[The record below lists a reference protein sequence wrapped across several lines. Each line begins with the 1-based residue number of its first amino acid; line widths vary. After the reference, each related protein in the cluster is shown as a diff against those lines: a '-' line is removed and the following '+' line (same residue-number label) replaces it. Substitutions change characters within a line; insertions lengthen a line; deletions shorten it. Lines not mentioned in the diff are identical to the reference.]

1 MNKRFTAVV
10 LCCVLLAVTA
20 CGSKAKEDSKK
31 EEKPAEAATTEV
43 QAVEKYKPAV
53 HEEGKYYVGIVQQAD
68 HEALS
73 LSSEGFRDRLNE
85 LLGDEV
91 EIDYQISDGTK
102 EKSDVIVDHFLQD
115 KDDLIMAGGTDALRC
130 CVAAT
135 TDVPIVGTAVTDFI
149 IAGGVSSIGEPGG
162 NVTGISDLPPMVTQ
176 RDLLVQLNS
185 DGGQIGLLFCG
196 EEANSQF
203 QCKLMEKYLDDG
215 GHEWKEYAFSGS
227 GDMEEVIKKACSES
241 SVLYLPN
248 DNTLAVNMETVNK
261 HALESGTKVFTS
273 DGSMCK
279 KGGLVSYGVDYYELG
294 VEAADMAYEVLVY
307 GNMEYDEEEE
317 EENEDRGDIAKISI
331 ERVSETASAWYNP
344 VVAEA
349 LGWTPTDT
357 YSELDVERPQDQ
369 EAEKP
374 AEENGTTAEGN

>member
-1 MNKRFTAVV
+1 MNKRFTAAV

-20 CGSKAKEDSKK
+20 CGSKGKESSKK
-31 EEKPAEAATTEV
+31 EEESSEAVTTEV

-68 HEALS
+68 HEALN
-73 LSSEGFRDRLNE
+73 LASEGFRDRLNE

-91 EIDYQISDGTK
+91 EIDYQVSDGTK
-102 EKSDVIVDHFLQD
+102 EKSEVIVDHFLQD
-115 KDDLIMAGGTDALRC
+115 KDDLIMAGGTNALRC
-130 CVAAT
+130 AVAAT
-135 TDVPIVGTAVTDFI
+135 TDIPIVGTAVTDYI
-149 IAGGVSSIGEPGG
+149 IAGGVSSVGEPGG

-185 DGGQIGLLFCG
+185 DGGQIGLLYCG
-196 EEANSQF
+196 EEVNSQF
-203 QCKLMEKYLDDG
+203 QCKLMEKYLDED

-227 GDMEEVIKKACSES
+227 GDMEEVIKKACAEN
-241 SVLYLPN
+241 SVVYLPN

-261 HALESGTKVFTS
+261 YAVENGTKVFTS

-279 KGGLVSYGVDYYELG
+279 RGGLVSYGVDYYEIG
-294 VEAADMAYEVLVY
+294 VEAADMAYEILVY

-317 EENEDRGDIAKISI
+317 EEYEDRGDPAKISI

-349 LGWTPTDT
+349 IGWTPTDP
-357 YSELDVERPQDQ
+357 YSELDVERPQTSETDQ
-369 EAEKP
+369 A
-374 AEENGTTAEGN
+374 AENGETTGEN